1 MGGRRSRG
9 KRRAPVEPSVEVGD
23 EIDEFVSRREEV
35 RLGGRDLDEEQSEEE
50 VDETPVM
57 GLEGEDGSE
66 EDDDDDDDE
75 GEDEAWKKKK
85 LYYGGDNVDYNLM
98 SSDEEDAL
106 EEEEQEALRLQSRE
120 AEELEEEDFA
130 GQDVGEH
137 TEESAAKLDKRQ
149 DDKDNIHEQATVM
162 ESVRKALG
170 TVSDDED
177 EDESNANENSLEI
190 FKREGIQKSAKSTL
204 SQAEKLRIVE
214 EKSPELIGLLVE
226 LKQSAQELRSL
237 SEKTDKLSQPE
248 ALFQH
253 ALINYCV
260 NILFYLRLKAEGG
273 DVRSHPVIGQLL
285 EMNRQIS
292 RLKKIAEL
300 NPELVEAVSSDEE
313 SPSNAQDDEE
323 KVGSGFSH
331 FSCKGIELD
340 SGVLEPSR

>member
-177 EDESNANENSLEI
+177 EDESNT
-190 FKREGIQKSAKSTL
+190 KREFDRGLQERRHPEVCQPFPKLKS
-204 SQAEKLRIVE
+204 SQSWRK
-214 EKSPELIGLLVE
+214 
-226 LKQSAQELRSL
+226 
-237 SEKTDKLSQPE
+237 
-248 ALFQH
+248 
-253 ALINYCV
+253 
-260 NILFYLRLKAEGG
+260 
-273 DVRSHPVIGQLL
+273 
-285 EMNRQIS
+285 IS
-292 RLKKIAEL
+292 RTHRA
-300 NPELVEAVSSDEE
+300 PCGARAVRPGTSQSLRKEGQVVPTGGPV
-313 SPSNAQDDEE
+313 SACP
-323 KVGSGFSH
+323 H
-331 FSCKGIELD
+331 
-340 SGVLEPSR
+340 